1 MTDVTKTTAKAPSL
15 RTKIAYGLGS
25 AAFGIKDQ
33 GFGFFLLIFYSQVIG
48 VDARLV
54 GLALTIAL
62 VVDAI
67 SDPIV
72 GYLSD
77 NFRSRWGRRHLFMY
91 ASAVPVAISYFLLW
105 NPPVG
110 WSRDSLFWYLVVLAV
125 LTRTFITF
133 FETPNAALAP
143 ELTRDYDQRSNLQS
157 WRSFF
162 GWTFGN
168 AMTVMMFIALFP
180 AFVTADI
187 PNGQFNREA
196 YSVYAWIAAGL
207 IFLAIVLSSLGTHG
221 EAARLSQP
229 PVRKV
234 TLGMVF
240 QEIFQTLANKSFLA
254 IFLMAMFAFVAAGLG
269 GALSVYFSTFFWG
282 FKSEQIGLIT
292 LAIFFSATLG
302 AVVAPILS
310 RRLGKKQAAMALC
323 FAGMIISPLGVILR
337 LFGVLQPATDAAFWF
352 VFTLGQIDVIIVVAT
367 QILIASMISD
377 LVEQSEVKTG
387 RRSEGVF
394 FAANTFIQKITSG
407 LGLTIASLVL
417 ALAAFPTGAAPGQ
430 VPDSVLVALGWWY
443 LPVMLLLRL
452 LMLGAIS
459 LYALDRKAHEE
470 NLDKLKARQPP
481 AS

>member
-1 MTDVTKTTAKAPSL
+1 MTDETTTAAKAPTL
-15 RTKIAYGLGS
+15 RTKLAYGLGS

-48 VDARLV
+48 VDAPLV

-62 VVDAI
+62 VLDAI

-72 GYLSD
+72 GYWSD
-77 NFRSRWGRRHLFMY
+77 NFRSRWGRRHVFMY
-91 ASAVPVAISYFLLW
+91 ASALPVAVCYFLIW
-105 NPPVG
+105 TPPAG
-110 WSRDSLFWYLVVLAV
+110 WGDEALFLYLVVLAV

-143 ELTRDYDQRSNLQS
+143 ELTRDYDQRSSLQS

-168 AMTVMMFIALFP
+168 AMTVMMFVALFP
-180 AFVTADI
+180 AFETAEI
-187 PNGQFNREA
+187 KNGQFNRDA
-196 YSVYAWIAAGL
+196 YAVYAWIAAGL
-207 IFLAIVLSSLGTHG
+207 IFFAIIVSSLGTHRH
-221 EAARLSQP
+221 AAKMTQP
-229 PVRKV
+229 AVRKV

-240 QEIFQTLANKSFLA
+240 QEIFETLANRSFLA
-254 IFLMAMFAFVAAGLG
+254 IFLMAMFAYVAAGLG

-302 AVVAPILS
+302 AVVAPTLS
-310 RRLGKKQAAMALC
+310 RRFGKKHAAMMLC
-323 FAGMIISPLGVILR
+323 FAGMIISPLGIILR
-337 LFGVLQPATDAAFWF
+337 LLGVLQPATDAAFWF
-352 VFTLGQIDVIIVVAT
+352 VFTLGQVDVIIVVAT

-417 ALAAFPTGAAPGQ
+417 ALAAFPTGAAPGD
-430 VPDSVLVALGWWY
+430 VPDNVLVSLGWWY
-443 LPVMLLLRL
+443 LPMMLGLRL
-452 LMLGAIS
+452 LMLAAIS
-459 LYALDRKAHEE
+459 LYALDRATHED
-470 NLDKLKARQPP
+470 NLKALDARR
-481 AS
+481 

>member
-1 MTDVTKTTAKAPSL
+1 MTDETTTAAKAPSL
-15 RTKIAYGLGS
+15 RIKIAYGLGS

-48 VDARLV
+48 VDAPLV
-54 GLALTIAL
+54 GLALTLAL

-72 GYLSD
+72 GYWSD
-77 NFRSRWGRRHLFMY
+77 NFRSRWGRRHVFMY
-91 ASAVPVAISYFLLW
+91 ASALPVSVCYFLLW
-105 NPPVG
+105 VPPKG
-110 WSRDSLFWYLVVLAV
+110 WSGDALFVYLAVLAV

-143 ELTRDYDQRSNLQS
+143 ELTRDYDQRSSLQS

-168 AMTVMMFIALFP
+168 AMTVMMFVALFP
-180 AFVTADI
+180 AFETAEI
-187 PNGQFNREA
+187 PNGQFNRDA
-196 YSVYAWIAAGL
+196 YGVYAWIAAGI
-207 IFLAIVLSSLGTHG
+207 IFVSIIVSSLGTQG
-221 EAARLSQP
+221 QAARLAQP
-229 PVRKV
+229 AVRKV

-240 QEIFQTLANKSFLA
+240 REIFETLSNRSFLA
-254 IFLMAMFAFVAAGLG
+254 VFLMAMFAFVAAGLG

-282 FKSEQIGLIT
+282 FQSEQIGLIT

-302 AVVAPILS
+302 AVVAPALS
-310 RRLGKKQAAMALC
+310 RRLGKKRAAMGLC
-323 FAGMIISPLGVILR
+323 VAGMIISPLAVILR
-337 LFGVLQPATDAAFWF
+337 LLGVLQPATDAAFWF
-352 VFTLGQIDVIIVVAT
+352 VFTLGQIDVIIVVGT

-377 LVEQSEVKTG
+377 LVEQAEVKTG

-407 LGLTIASLVL
+407 LGLTIASIVL

-430 VPDSVLVALGWWY
+430 VPDGVLVALGWWY
-443 LPVMLLLRL
+443 LPMMLVLRL

-459 LYALDRKAHEE
+459 LYAIDRAAHES
-470 NLDKLKARQPP
+470 NIRTLDARR
-481 AS
+481 